1 MAMHDAQ
8 IACEK
13 LLTLVRG
20 SDLNFL
26 IQETPYSAFVT
37 IRKSFCR
44 EPKNCSNNTFD
55 EVCDEKLKV
64 ENDALKST
72 LKDTESQLI
81 SRKKELE
88 TLQSRLEKAENEIL
102 DIIKEEKA
110 AKDKLEEKIAN
121 LISENKKNDELI
133 SSLKL

>member
-55 EVCDEKLKV
+55 EVGDEKLKV
-64 ENDALKST
+64 ENDTLKSALKER
-72 LKDTESQLI
+72 ESQLR
-81 SRKKELE
+81 SQKKRVRN
-88 TLQSRLEKAENEIL
+88 TSI
-102 DIIKEEKA
+102 
-110 AKDKLEEKIAN
+110 
-121 LISENKKNDELI
+121 
-133 SSLKL
+133 